1 MKAGYKTTEFW
12 AAIAP
17 VVGMLTTKDGANQ
30 NTIIICASV
39 LAGSYMMSR
48 TALKW
53 KSTK

>member
-1 MKAGYKTTEFW
+1 MKTGYKTTEFW
-12 AAIAP
+12 AAVAP
-17 VVGMLTTKDGANQ
+17 IVGMLTVKDGANQ

-39 LAGSYMMSR
+39 LAGSYMLSR

>member
-30 NTIIICASV
+30 NTIIICAAA
-39 LAGSYMMSR
+39 LASTYKVSR

>member
-12 AAIAP
+12 AAVAP
-17 VVGMLTTKDGANQ
+17 VLGMLTDKDGANQ
-30 NTIIICASV
+30 NTIIICASS
-39 LAGSYMMSR
+39 LACAYMVSR